1 MARKTKADIS
11 AEAKLEGRLMA
22 SEGAA
27 QDLRRKYKH
36 VLTENARLEREL
48 SALHLTR
55 QTPKTHKIRHR
66 KGKKSHAVA
75 VAVLSDTHYEEEVRP
90 STIGGKNAYNLDIA
104 KKRNDE
110 FFTKVV
116 RLIRK
121 ERQDVVI
128 DELVLAVLGDLI
140 TGNIHDDVSMDSC
153 LLGPMDAS
161 IFAQEMVRS
170 GILHIREQEPHLRIR
185 VVCKFGNHSRSTR
198 FVHIGNEGAYAT
210 EKLIYSNLA
219 YTFRDDNM
227 VTFIIE
233 DSYHTILDINGL
245 MVRMHHGHHVKYGGG
260 VGGVT
265 IPLNKAIASWN
276 SRGEFADMEIL
287 GHFHQFMFNHFDRF
301 LINGSM
307 IGFNTF
313 AVAIKAKFQR
323 PMQAFFLID
332 SEYGA
337 SVSIPIMFSV

>member
-170 GILHIREQEPHLRIR
+170 GILHIREQEPNLRIR
-185 VVCKFGNHSRSTR
+185 VVCKFGN
-198 FVHIGNEGAYAT
+198 
-210 EKLIYSNLA
+210 
-219 YTFRDDNM
+219 
-227 VTFIIE
+227 
-233 DSYHTILDINGL
+233 
-245 MVRMHHGHHVKYGGG
+245 
-260 VGGVT
+260 
-265 IPLNKAIASWN
+265 
-276 SRGEFADMEIL
+276 
-287 GHFHQFMFNHFDRF
+287 
-301 LINGSM
+301 
-307 IGFNTF
+307 
-313 AVAIKAKFQR
+313 
-323 PMQAFFLID
+323 
-332 SEYGA
+332 
-337 SVSIPIMFSV
+337 